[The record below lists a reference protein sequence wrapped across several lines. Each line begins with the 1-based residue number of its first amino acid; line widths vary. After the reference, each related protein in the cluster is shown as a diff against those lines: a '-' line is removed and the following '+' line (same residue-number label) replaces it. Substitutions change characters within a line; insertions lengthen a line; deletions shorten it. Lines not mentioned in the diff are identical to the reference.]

1 MALWIQWLPPWSTLH
16 PGKLDK
22 AFNLVHRPAWVGW
35 YDVLTLILK
44 GYCRKKSII
53 SDSLMGRQNR
63 KVSSGD
69 LNFMPLPR
77 ELSLVMVPSYSPDA
91 PVSSTSWYF
100 PGFFFFPLTSVHHS
114 DTLWLWELFLSP
126 SGPWN
131 VCINF
136 VECIVFLCVLGLYF
150 TIDLSS
156 EGQLHYY
163 RLFLVHF

>member
-1 MALWIQWLPPWSTLH
+1 MENVSKMMALWMQWLPPWSTLH

-63 KVSSGD
+63 KVSSGV

-100 PGFFFFPLTSVHHS
+100 PVFFFSSLHLFTTLIPHGYENYFYPLQV
-114 DTLWLWELFLSP
+114 LEMYALILL
-126 SGPWN
+126 N
-131 VCINF
+131 V
-136 VECIVFLCVLGLYF
+136 
-150 TIDLSS
+150 
-156 EGQLHYY
+156 
-163 RLFLVHF
+163 